1 MRYIRKSFLPVILIL
16 SGMLALSACSGLSS
30 PAAGAAGTS
39 GGDKGM
45 TNPSQSSGS
54 GTSGTSEQGQ
64 SGASITAGASGT
76 SVPVQSGTSGT
87 PESSATAQADNTS
100 ETAVSSAIPVTSAI
114 PISLETMTLEEKVG
128 QMLFPAFRTTPA
140 GAPLLVAD
148 EATLNVIRTWKPGGV
163 VLFASNLDTVP
174 QTAALTSQ
182 LQEASRIPLFLG
194 IDEEGGKVSRLS
206 AAPGL
211 GAVSMPPA
219 EVIGKT
225 GEPDFAREAAAATA
239 AQLMTL
245 GINLDFAPVADIN
258 TNPKNPVIGN
268 RAYGTK
274 PKETAAMV
282 TAALGGY
289 LEGGIIPVI
298 KHFPGHG
305 DTETDS
311 HLGLAVVPHDR
322 KRLDSVELVPFLA
335 AMKAGAPV
343 IMTAHVNTPGIS
355 DKNLPAT
362 LNPDILTGLLRKELG
377 FKGVIVTDAME
388 MGAITK
394 LYGADESIVMA
405 VEAGADML
413 LVPVSLEGAC
423 KAILNA
429 VRTGRIPEK
438 RLDESVSRILAL
450 KAKFGLIEK
459 KTGSGEPGPQNLVGT
474 DAYRD
479 LVRRIN
485 EVAGK

>member
-1 MRYIRKSFLPVILIL
+1 MPVTLIL
-16 SGMLALSACSGLSS
+16 SGMLALSACSGLLP
-30 PAAGAAGTS
+30 PAATDTGTS
-39 GGDKGM
+39 GND
-45 TNPSQSSGS
+45 S
-54 GTSGTSEQGQ
+54 GTPKPAQ
-64 SGASITAGASGT
+64 SGASETNGSSGT
-76 SVPVQSGTSGT
+76 AEPVQSGTPGT
-87 PESSATAQADNTS
+87 PEPAQSGMPETSGTLGPSPSANAS
-100 ETAVSSAIPVTSAI
+100 ETPAASDSPVSI
-114 PISLETMTLEEKVG
+114 ETMTLEEKVG
-128 QMLFPAFRTTPA
+128 QMLFPAFRTTST

-148 EATLNVIRTWKPGGV
+148 DATLEAIRTWKPGGV

-174 QTAALTSQ
+174 QTAAFTAQ
-182 LQEASRIPLFLG
+182 LQEASRVPLFLG

-219 EVIGKT
+219 EIIGKT
-225 GEPDFAREAAAATA
+225 GEPGFADEAAAATA

-258 TNPKNPVIGN
+258 TNPQNPVIGN

-274 PKETAAMV
+274 PKETATMV

-289 LEGGIIPVI
+289 LKGGIIPVI

-311 HLGLAVVPHDR
+311 HLGLAVVQHDR
-322 KRLDSVELVPFLA
+322 KRLDTVELVPFLA

-355 DKNLPAT
+355 NKNLPAT
-362 LNPDILTGLLRKELG
+362 LNPDILTGLLRKEMG
-377 FKGVIVTDAME
+377 FKGLIVTDAME

-394 LYGADESIVMA
+394 LYGADESILMA

-413 LVPVSLEGAC
+413 LVPVSLEEAC

-429 VRTGRIPEK
+429 VHSGRITED
-438 RLDESVSRILAL
+438 RIDQSVKRILAL
-450 KAKFGLIEK
+450 KERFGLLSK
-459 KTGSGEPGPQNLVGT
+459 TTGSGEPVPQELSGT

-485 EVAGK
+485 TAAGK